1 MDNPYSQSVN
11 LLKAWRD
18 TCLTIR
24 DLEEFAQ
31 ANYDLELMKRR
42 SNIWELTNRLSRM
55 FTINH
60 EQ

>member
-1 MDNPYSQSVN
+1 
-11 LLKAWRD
+11 
-18 TCLTIR
+18 
-24 DLEEFAQ
+24 LEEFAQ